1 MLKIEDYLD
10 KDGFIDIP
18 LIVSKNLEEEL
29 FPGYLSNIKEI
40 RKKDFPI
47 FDNVKR
53 IYLDTA
59 ATSQEPLLVKE
70 KIHEYRINHI
80 RGSNHSKHSSEAVEA
95 KEKYEQSRK
104 KLQDFFHASNYI
116 VVFTS
121 GTTGTSNWI
130 ATRFPLTG
138 EDLLIIT
145 EAEHNSQIV
154 TARNIARKVGADI
167 CYIPVFLPEGDLNLD
182 VLKKVVSKRK
192 SGKILLNLVH
202 ASNVSGIINPVKEI
216 RKILGNNGFIY
227 LDLAQSAGHMP
238 IHLDDLDVDFAG
250 VSSHKMYGP
259 MGIGAIFINKKSK
272 RYVKSN
278 ISGGTAVKQIS
289 KWLTKYSKP
298 PIKFEP
304 GTQDLEGAIE
314 WGYTIDYLNKIGM
327 KNIEAHDKILGEY
340 FIHELQKI
348 KGIRIY
354 GSTLC
359 TNRTSV
365 VMFNIGAF
373 TRLNYDRVA
382 KKLNRKG
389 ISVSDGCFCA
399 HIYAAKLIGLP
410 EVILEIRTGLMK
422 LGVNEKMLKPFGAV
436 RASFAFYNTL
446 EDAYNTIAAIREI
459 STIKIR
465 RKKQSAAQI
474 KPKE

>member
-1 MLKIEDYLD
+1 MTKIEDYID

-18 LIVSKNLEEEL
+18 LIVSKNLEEEI

-40 RKKDFPI
+40 RQNDFPI
-47 FDNVKR
+47 FDKLKR

-59 ATSQEPLLVKE
+59 ATSQEPFWVKE
-70 KIHEYRINHI
+70 KMYDYRINHI
-80 RGSNHSKHSSEAVEA
+80 RGSNHSKHSSEALEA
-95 KEKYEQSRK
+95 KGKYEQTRK
-104 KLQDFFHASNYI
+104 KIQDFFHAYNYV

-121 GTTGTSNWI
+121 GTTGTSNWL
-130 ATRFPLTG
+130 ATRFPLTR

-167 CYIPVFLPEGDLNLD
+167 SYIPFFLPEGDLKLD
-182 VLKKVVSKRK
+182 VLKKVVSQRK

-202 ASNVSGIINPVKEI
+202 ASNVSGIVNPVKEI
-216 RKILGNNGFIY
+216 RKILGNKGFIY

-238 IHLDDLDVDFAG
+238 INLDALDVDFAG

-272 RYVKSN
+272 RYVKN
-278 ISGGTAVKQIS
+278 KISGGTAVTQIS
-289 KWLTKYSKP
+289 KWLTKYSKTP
-298 PIKFEP
+298 SKYEP

-327 KNIEAHDKILGEY
+327 ENIEAHDKVLGEY
-340 FIHELQKI
+340 FINELQKI

-354 GSTLC
+354 GPKEFS
-359 TNRTSV
+359 NRTSV

-382 KKLNRKG
+382 KKLDKKG

-410 EVILEIRTGLMK
+410 RVVLEIRTGLMK

-446 EDAYNTIAAIREI
+446 EDAYETIAALREL
-459 STIKIR
+459 SKIKIS
-465 RKKQSAAQI
+465 RKKQSLAKLEA
-474 KPKE
+474 KV